1 MQLLTSGR
9 DDGSVGSNNN
19 SPLELGLEVVDDLGT
34 DLTVGGKGSEW
45 DSNKDVL
52 GHRAVSL
59 LELNL
64 LGRVDVDKLE
74 VGLDVR
80 VALLV
85 VLEGLGDLFLE
96 FGDLSLFNLRK
107 WRV

>member
-1 MQLLTSGR
+1 MQLLTSGG
-9 DDGSVGSNNN
+9 DDGSVGSNDN
-19 SPLELGLEVVDDLGT
+19 SPLKLGLEVVDDLGT
-34 DLTVGGKGSEW
+34 DLAVGSKGSEG

-52 GHRAVSL
+52 GHRTVSL

-64 LGRVDVDKLE
+64 LGGVDVDELE

-96 FGDLSLFNLRK
+96 FGDLSLY
-107 WRV
+107 